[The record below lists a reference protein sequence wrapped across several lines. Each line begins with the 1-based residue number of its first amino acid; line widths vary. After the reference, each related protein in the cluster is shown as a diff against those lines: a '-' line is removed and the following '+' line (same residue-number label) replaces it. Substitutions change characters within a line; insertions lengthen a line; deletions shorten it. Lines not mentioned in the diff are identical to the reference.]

1 MPDGTLKEQE
11 RDNARDGILA
21 ALGEPPPA
29 PAEPPSAAEAA
40 GQPEEAGQPDGIE
53 DPGEPEVPGAH

>member
-21 ALGEPPPA
+21 ALGLPLPVPAA
-29 PAEPPSAAEAA
+29 PASAAEAA
-40 GQPEEAGQPDGIE
+40 EESGG
-53 DPGEPEVPGAH
+53 PEVPGAQ